1 MTEAY
6 MRNIAGRKLAFHWIK
21 LYHPE
26 RINEWNSR
34 TKVNPLP
41 GEYSA
46 TATALQF
53 FERRKGAMGYKL
65 SLFIE
70 AIDIRET
77 RQLCPGES
85 FPPTL
90 QEEADLLLKEAEEL
104 FDLNKRRYS
113 EVERA
118 ELAIK

>member
-6 MRNIAGRKLAFHWIK
+6 MRHIAGRKLAFHWIK

-26 RINEWNSR
+26 RIIEWNNH
-34 TKVNPLP
+34 TAVKPLP
-41 GEYSA
+41 DEYSA
-46 TATALQF
+46 TMTASQF
-53 FERRKGAMGYKL
+53 FNRRKGAMGYKL
-65 SLFIE
+65 AIFIE

-77 RQLCPGES
+77 RQLCLGES
-85 FPPTL
+85 FPPNL
-90 QEEADLLLKEAEEL
+90 REEAELLLKEAEEL

-118 ELAIK
+118 ELAAK

>member
-1 MTEAY
+1 MTETHIQH
-6 MRNIAGRKLAFHWIK
+6 IAGRKLAFHWIK

-26 RINEWNSR
+26 RILEWNNHA
-34 TKVNPLP
+34 KVEPLP

-46 TATALQF
+46 TATASQF
-53 FERRKGAMGYKL
+53 FDRKKGAMGYKL
-65 SLFIE
+65 AIFIE

-77 RQLCPGES
+77 RQLCLGES

-90 QEEADLLLKEAEEL
+90 QEEAGLLLKEAEEL

-113 EVERA
+113 EVKRA
-118 ELAIK
+118 ELAAK